1 MSNIV
6 IVSGHYPCDTYYSM
20 KTREIM
26 QNYALLHKYDF
37 YYEEDAPCETYM
49 SSLHFMRCESIRKA
63 SIKYPDAKWFIWVDS
78 DVYVNFR
85 NENLPIENFID
96 LSNENILYH
105 LFHESPWGSFPIN
118 TGVKFV
124 NRKALKYE
132 EEMWELRNTSPWN
145 TFPFEQK
152 TLYEHIL
159 PKLNNDEYIIHDP
172 YTLNCIIKA
181 YPNKIKNAL
190 LIHMCAMTTE
200 ERNNYIDLR
209 NKYKDLYQTK

>member
-6 IVSGHYPCDTYYSM
+6 IVSGHYPNDTYYSM
-20 KTREIM
+20 KTKEIM

-37 YYEEDAPCETYM
+37 YYDEDAPCETYM

-85 NENLPIENFID
+85 HENLPIENFID
-96 LSNENILYH
+96 LSNESILYH
-105 LFHESPWGSFPIN
+105 LFHESPW
-118 TGVKFV
+118 
-124 NRKALKYE
+124 
-132 EEMWELRNTSPWN
+132 N
-145 TFPFEQK
+145 TFPYEQK

-209 NKYKDLYQTK
+209 NKYASIGCCDKEMYQK